1 MKNKILL
8 FYIKVICIILILVAC
23 EKNEDNSGELAEM
36 KEDEMHSE
44 ISEKEDS
51 ENVEQPEV
59 KTEIENAENAE
70 IENTESEDIEVNN
83 PEEQKVIEPVSLRNT
98 YCTRYEMVNAV
109 TCPTFQFDYT
119 DNWRITEEIIKD
131 NFLEEKDV
139 ISNDR
144 GTTITYM
151 NFSNIDNLG
160 GGGRTMLKIEISKAA
175 DSNFVPGLPAGVSMN
190 TTYENP
196 GNFIVAK
203 IEIVGQLN
211 MDTDTDY
218 TAVGGEIMYAVLP
231 ESYIGIHEVVGLT
244 GIYQACS
251 FKYPL
256 AYVFIA
262 EAPDRQF
269 TIEEEQEII
278 AILSSFRVIE

>member
-1 MKNKILL
+1 MRNKILL
-8 FYIKVICIILILVAC
+8 FHAISICTILLLVAC
-23 EKNEDNSGELAEM
+23 NKNEGNSGELGEI
-36 KEDEMHSE
+36 KENELHSE

-59 KTEIENAENAE
+59 KTEIKNTKNAE
-70 IENTESEDIEVNN
+70 IEDIESEDIEVNN
-83 PEEQKVIEPVSLRNT
+83 PEVQKEIEPVNLSNT

-119 DNWRITEEIIKD
+119 DNWRITEEIIND
-131 NFLEEKDV
+131 NFLSEKDV

-144 GTTITYM
+144 GTTITYID
-151 NFSNIDNLG
+151 FLSIDNLG
-160 GGGRTMLKIEISKAA
+160 GGGRTMLKLEISKVA

-211 MDTDTDY
+211 MDVDTDY

-251 FKYPL
+251 FEYPQ

-269 TIEEEQEII
+269 TIEEEQEVI
-278 AILSSFRVIE
+278 AILSSFRVVE